1 MPGMQTT
8 REALNGLLASV
19 HEVEDSVVRGE
30 KKLGQRT
37 YAIAYVDLADDV
49 VQRYEHL
56 RDFQERILGDE
67 FFGAPGDL
75 RWNKYLYIVAGPKSL
90 ADPHFAEAKA
100 AIEAD
105 RDYARK
111 SVVSP
116 SDLESL
122 LGGAKLFAPVESHRT
137 YDVIGEWEQRLSAK
151 NLDLLLDCPKP
162 RTSVIDAISMGTAV
176 RTKDSKV
183 AAKALSSPDKRLA
196 SSKILQLD
204 ILRFRPVHDGKHY
217 AFGDVTLIVGAN
229 GTGKTSLLEAV
240 EYFYCGHNRRSKAS
254 GAISIKASLQELGG
268 VATYE
273 HASTTEAACIKA
285 RCIAWYN
292 RNEHNASAIVDS
304 FSQYNFLDTDAAFRL
319 SSSLE
324 PGDVSRELSQ
334 LLVGPTAATTFEYFE
349 KIRGDVEKALL
360 TVRRDIAAPK
370 ELLATS
376 EKSLKELQS
385 RPSTGRTLLESY
397 RSSLASL
404 GWKQV
409 SQGPNPDPAE
419 GERLLN
425 ALSAVQA
432 LANAGDAALTIT
444 DIRRREAELKA
455 AFDGATPFGNELT
468 KLMSKEKAFAEQIA
482 THETIIGN
490 LQRWMLYER
499 SGFNALRRD
508 YPAARRTADELS
520 GRLGSYIAG
529 ELPNVPL
536 RYAQHSIS
544 GALALG
550 KQAVEDAEKRAAQS
564 RELVRVHEHAAS
576 NRAAIAANLKV
587 AALAAVQASPTPG
600 TCPVCRTTHA
610 ASTLLH
616 LIDELTE
623 SEQGSAELAKLVE
636 ARRLAD
642 EEVATANGELA
653 VLMFVDLIADALSID
668 AEQTPPQILD
678 ALVKLRQQAG
688 AAQATLQTLV
698 DSGKSFNQSGFT
710 SKEAD
715 LLWGRISS
723 LFADQTVAPT
733 VDALTEA
740 LRLQDEALVA
750 KRAKLAMIKKDIDEA
765 HEAVQRFCKQV
776 DVDDWIT
783 RVPLVNSIAA
793 LGALRSEFS
802 AIAERIDQLRSLT
815 AVGDDF
821 DLSELQS
828 NLAATLTAFRQ
839 AEAEM
844 AAELAGSAELKE
856 LSNRIA
862 ALRLKVEGLENEE
875 RAYQNAATTLDEIF
889 AHASLKGAT
898 AEALAEIGTQI
909 NEVFSRIH
917 APREYEYV
925 GSDDAL
931 LRTAHG
937 HQKRELN
944 EISTGQRAAFALS
957 IFLARN
963 RTATG
968 APPVMLIDD
977 PIAHIDDLNALSFL
991 DYLRDISVNSGR
1003 QIFFATADTR
1013 IASLFS
1019 KKFSFLGERFRTIS
1033 LVRAHESDS
1042 VVGV

>member
-30 KKLGQRT
+30 RRLGQRT

-49 VQRYEHL
+49 VKRYEHL

-67 FFGAPGDL
+67 FFGSPDDL

-90 ADPHFAEAKA
+90 ADPHFAKAKA

-111 SVVSP
+111 CVVSP

-122 LGGAKLFAPVESHRT
+122 LGGAKLFAPVESHRA
-137 YDVIGEWEQRLSAK
+137 YDVIGEWEQRLSTK

-162 RTSVIDAISMGTAV
+162 RTSAIDAISKGLAA
-176 RTKDSKV
+176 RTKDLKT
-183 AAKALSSPDKRLA
+183 ATKALSSPDKRLA

-204 ILRFRPVHDGKHY
+204 ITRFRPIHDGKNY
-217 AFGDVTLIVGAN
+217 TFGDVTLIVGAN

-268 VATYE
+268 IATYE
-273 HASTTEAACIKA
+273 QGSTTEAARLKA
-285 RCIAWYN
+285 RCMAWYN

-324 PGDVSRELSQ
+324 PGDVSRELSH

-360 TVRRDIAAPK
+360 TVRRDMAAPK

-376 EKSLKELQS
+376 EKSLKDLQA
-385 RPSTGRTLLESY
+385 RPSTGKTLLESY
-397 RSSLASL
+397 RSSLASI

-425 ALSAVQA
+425 ALSTAQT
-432 LANAGDAALTIT
+432 LANAGDAALTVT

-455 AFDGATPFGNELT
+455 AFDGATPFGDELA
-468 KLMSKEKAFAEQIA
+468 KLIPKDREFGEQIS
-482 THETIIGN
+482 THEATIEN
-490 LQRWMLYER
+490 LHRWLLYET

-508 YPAARRTADELS
+508 YPAAQRT
-520 GRLGSYIAG
+520 AG
-529 ELPNVPL
+529 ELSARLGNYMTGELPSVPL
-536 RYAQHSIS
+536 RFAHHSLS
-544 GALALG
+544 SALALCQ
-550 KQAVEDAEKRAAQS
+550 QAVEDAEKLAAQS
-564 RELVRVHEHAAS
+564 RELVRFHEHAAS

-587 AALAAVQASPTPG
+587 AALAAVQASPVPG
-600 TCPVCRTTHA
+600 TCPVCKTTHA
-610 ASTLLH
+610 AGRLLH

-623 SEQGSAELAKLVE
+623 SAQGSAELAKLVE
-636 ARRLAD
+636 ARRRAD
-642 EEVATANGELA
+642 EDVAKTNSELSM
-653 VLMFVDLIADALSID
+653 VMSVELVADALSID
-668 AEQTPPQILD
+668 SEQTPPQILE
-678 ALVKLRQQAG
+678 ALVKLRQQAN
-688 AAQATLQTLV
+688 AAQATLQTVV
-698 DSGKSFNQSGFT
+698 DKGKSLNQAGFT
-710 SKEAD
+710 STEAN
-715 LLWGRISS
+715 LLWGHIFS

-733 VDALTEA
+733 ADTLTEA
-740 LRLQDEALVA
+740 LRLQEEALVA
-750 KRAKLAMIKKDIDEA
+750 KRAELAIVKRDIDEA
-765 HEAVQRFCKQV
+765 NQAVQRFCKQV
-776 DVDDWIT
+776 DVEGWAT
-783 RVPLVNSIAA
+783 NTPVVNSTAA
-793 LGALRSEFS
+793 LAALRSEFS
-802 AIAERIDQLRSLT
+802 TIVEGIDQLRSLIN
-815 AVGDDF
+815 VGDDF
-821 DLSELQS
+821 GLAELQS
-828 NLAATLTAFRQ
+828 NLTATLTAFRQ
-839 AEAEM
+839 AEAAM
-844 AAELAGSAELKE
+844 SAELAGSAELKE
-856 LSNRIA
+856 LPDRITA
-862 ALRLKVEGLENEE
+862 VRLKIEGLENQEK
-875 RAYQNAATTLDEIF
+875 AYQNAATTLDEIF
-889 AHASLKGAT
+889 AHASLETAT
-898 AEALAEIGTQI
+898 SEALAEIGTQI
-909 NEVFSRIH
+909 NDVFSRIH

-944 EISTGQRAAFALS
+944 EVSTGQRAAFALS

-963 RTATG
+963 RTATA

-1019 KKFSFLGERFRTIS
+1019 RKFSFLGERFRTIS
-1033 LVRAHESDS
+1033 LVR
-1042 VVGV
+1042 

>member
-8 REALNGLLASV
+8 REVLSGLLASV
-19 HEVEDSVVRGE
+19 HEVDDSVVRGE
-30 KKLGQRT
+30 RKLGQRT

-67 FFGAPGDL
+67 FFGSPDDL

-111 SVVSP
+111 RVVSP

-122 LGGAKLFAPVESHRT
+122 LGGAKLFAPVESHRA
-137 YDVIGEWEQRLSAK
+137 YDVIGEWEKRLSAK

-162 RTSVIDAISMGTAV
+162 RTLAIDAISKGIAT
-176 RTKDSKV
+176 RTKDLK
-183 AAKALSSPDKRLA
+183 AATKALSSPDKRLA
-196 SSKILQLD
+196 SSMIRQLD
-204 ILRFRPVHDGKHY
+204 ITRFRPVHDGKHY
-217 AFGDVTLIVGAN
+217 EFGDVTLIVGAN

-254 GAISIKASLQELGG
+254 GAISITASLQDLGG
-268 VATYE
+268 VETYE
-273 HASTTEAACIKA
+273 HGSTTEAARLKA
-285 RCIAWYN
+285 RCMAWYN

-324 PGDVSRELSQ
+324 PGDVSRDLSH

-376 EKSLKELQS
+376 EKSLKDLQS
-385 RPSTGRTLLESY
+385 RPSTGKTLLESY
-397 RSSLASL
+397 RSSLASI
-404 GWKQV
+404 GWKEVLQ
-409 SQGPNPDPAE
+409 SPNPDPTE
-419 GERLLN
+419 GERLLD
-425 ALSAVQA
+425 ALSAVQT

-455 AFDGATPFGNELT
+455 AFVGATPFGNELT
-468 KLMSKEKAFAEQIA
+468 KLIPKEKEYVEQIS
-482 THETIIGN
+482 THEVTIGN
-490 LQRWMLYER
+490 LQRWMLYET

-508 YPAARRTADELS
+508 YPAAQRNAGELS
-520 GRLGSYIAG
+520 GRLGNYMTG
-529 ELPNVPL
+529 ELPNVPH
-536 RYAQHSIS
+536 RFAHHSVS
-544 GALALG
+544 TALALG
-550 KQAVEDAEKRAAQS
+550 RQAVEDAEKRAAQS
-564 RELVRVHEHAAS
+564 RELVRVYEHTAS

-587 AALAAVQASPTPG
+587 AALAAVQASQIPD
-600 TCPVCRTTHA
+600 TCPVCKTTHA
-610 ASTLLH
+610 AGTLLD

-623 SEQGSAELAKLVE
+623 SAQGSAELAKLVE
-636 ARRLAD
+636 AHRLAD
-642 EEVATANGELA
+642 EEVAKTNGELA
-653 VLMFVDLIADALSID
+653 VVMFVGLVADALSID
-668 AEQTPPQILD
+668 SDQTPPQILE
-678 ALVKLRQQAG
+678 ALVKKRQQAN
-688 AAQATLQTLV
+688 AAQASLQTVV
-698 DSGKSFNQSGFT
+698 DKGKSLNQAGFT
-710 SKEAD
+710 STEAD
-715 LLWGRISS
+715 LLWGHICS
-723 LFADQTVAPT
+723 LFADKTVAPT
-733 VDALTEA
+733 ADELTEA
-740 LRLQDEALVA
+740 LRLQEKALVA
-750 KRAKLAMIKKDIDEA
+750 KRAELAIVRKAIDEA
-765 HEAVQRFCKQV
+765 NEAVQRFCKQV
-776 DVDDWIT
+776 DVDGWAT
-783 RVPLVNSIAA
+783 SVPLVNSTAA
-793 LGALRSEFS
+793 LAALRSEFS
-802 AIAERIDQLRSLT
+802 AIAERMDQLCSLM

-821 DLSELQS
+821 DLAELQS
-828 NLAATLTAFRQ
+828 NLTATLTAFRQ
-839 AEAEM
+839 ADAAI
-844 AAELAGSAELKE
+844 AAELAGSTELKE
-856 LSNRIA
+856 LPNKIA
-862 ALRLKVEGLENEE
+862 AVRLKIEGLENEE

-889 AHASLKGAT
+889 AHVSLKSAT
-898 AEALAEIGTQI
+898 SEALAEIGTQI

-963 RTATG
+963 RTATA

-991 DYLRDISVNSGR
+991 DFLRDISVNSGR

-1033 LVRAHESDS
+1033 LARAHESDS
-1042 VVGV
+1042 AV

>member
-8 REALNGLLASV
+8 REALPGLLASV

-30 KKLGQRT
+30 KKWGQRT

-67 FFGAPGDL
+67 FFGSPDDL
-75 RWNKYLYIVAGPKSL
+75 RWNKYLYIVAGPRSL

-111 SVVSP
+111 RVVSP

-122 LGGAKLFAPVESHRT
+122 LGGAKLFAPVESHRA
-137 YDVIGEWEQRLSAK
+137 YDVISEWEQRLSAK

-162 RTSVIDAISMGTAV
+162 RTSAIDAISKGIAV
-176 RTKDSKV
+176 RTKESKA

-196 SSKILQLD
+196 NSKILQLD
-204 ILRFRPVHDGKHY
+204 ITSFRPVHDGKQY
-217 AFGDVTLIVGAN
+217 VFGDVTLIVGAN

-268 VATYE
+268 GATYE
-273 HASTTEAACIKA
+273 HASTTEAARLKA
-285 RCIAWYN
+285 RCMAWYN

-304 FSQYNFLDTDAAFRL
+304 FSIYNFLDTDAAFRL

-324 PGDVSRELSQ
+324 PGDVSCELSH

-376 EKSLKELQS
+376 EKSLKELLS
-385 RPSTGRTLLESY
+385 RPSTGKTLLESY
-397 RSSLASL
+397 RSSLASI

-468 KLMSKEKAFAEQIA
+468 KLIPKEKALVEQISI
-482 THETIIGN
+482 HEANIGN
-490 LQRWMLYER
+490 LQRWMLYET
-499 SGFNALRRD
+499 SGFNAIRQD
-508 YPAARRTADELS
+508 YPAARRTADELT
-520 GRLGSYIAG
+520 GRLGNYIAG

-536 RYAQHSIS
+536 RFAHHSVS

-550 KQAVEDAEKRAAQS
+550 QQAVEDAEKRAAQS

-587 AALAAVQASPTPG
+587 AALAAVQASPAPD
-600 TCPVCRTTHA
+600 TCPVCKTTHA
-610 ASTLLH
+610 AGTLLH

-623 SEQGSAELAKLVE
+623 SAQGSAELAKLVE

-642 EEVATANGELA
+642 EEVAKANGELA
-653 VLMFVDLIADALSID
+653 VVMFFDLVADALSID
-668 AEQTPPQILD
+668 SEHTPPQILE
-678 ALVKLRQQAG
+678 ALVKLRQQAS
-688 AAQATLQTLV
+688 AAQATLQTIV
-698 DSGKSFNQSGFT
+698 DSGKSLNQAGFT
-710 SKEAD
+710 STEAD

-733 VDALTEA
+733 ADALTEA

-750 KRAKLAMIKKDIDEA
+750 KRAELAIVKKALEEA
-765 HEAVQRFCKQV
+765 HEAVKRFCKQV
-776 DVDDWIT
+776 DVDDWAT

-793 LGALRSEFS
+793 LAALRSEFS
-802 AIAERIDQLRSLT
+802 AIAERIDQLCLLT

-821 DLSELQS
+821 DLAELQS
-828 NLAATLTAFRQ
+828 NLTATLTAFRQ
-839 AEAEM
+839 AEAAM

-856 LSNRIA
+856 LPNRIA
-862 ALRLKVEGLENEE
+862 ALKLKVEDLENEE

-898 AEALAEIGTQI
+898 SEALAEIGTQI

-931 LRTAHG
+931 LRTAQG

-944 EISTGQRAAFALS
+944 EVSTGQRAAFALS

-963 RTATG
+963 RTATD

-1033 LVRAHESDS
+1033 LVRAYGSDS
-1042 VVGV
+1042 AVGI